1 MGILDRRYDKKA
13 KAWLDKH
20 EYPDEKIKER
30 AVESGKDTHLV
41 LEREKMSYAQSKKEH
56 TDLERE
62 LMERTVL
69 GTASADEVAGSIAYN
84 AGVPLPIAQSVNQGL
99 SNLKIDA
106 LGSDAQIVEYYKNYD
121 KHKEQEKAAMTQSYE
136 TARKREQSLENS
148 EARLAIS
155 KQALE
160 DNYEAQRIAAEKAEK
175 DEKPNLVERFK
186 DIVAGEDDYSGTT
199 VDDVFDFLT

>member
-1 MGILDRRYDKKA
+1 MALKFKEYDSTA

-20 EYPDEKIKER
+20 EMTDKEIKEL
-30 AVESGKDTHLV
+30 AENTGKDTHLV

-56 TDLERE
+56 KDLESE
-62 LMERTVL
+62 LMERTML
-69 GTASADEVAGSIAYN
+69 GTASADEVAGNIAYN

-121 KHKEQEKAAMTQSYE
+121 KHKEEEKAAMTQSYE

-155 KQALE
+155 KKALE
-160 DNYEAQRIAAEKAEK
+160 DNYEAQRISAEHSNRSEK
-175 DEKPNLVERFK
+175 LGNTISELGDL
-186 DIVAGEDDYSGTT
+186 SGNI

>member
-1 MGILDRRYDKKA
+1 MALKKYDKTA
-13 KAWLDKH
+13 NAWLDKH
-20 EYPDEKIKER
+20 EYSDKEIEKQAIKNGE
-30 AVESGKDTHLV
+30 ATHLV

-56 TDLERE
+56 KDLESE
-62 LMERTVL
+62 LMERTML

-148 EARLAIS
+148 EARLDIS
-155 KQALE
+155 KRAIE
-160 DNYEAQRIAAEKAEK
+160 DTYEAQRISAEHSNRSEKLGNAIAELG
-175 DEKPNLVERFK
+175 DF
-186 DIVAGEDDYSGTT
+186 SGSI
-199 VDDVFDFLT
+199 VDDALDFLT

>member
-1 MGILDRRYDKKA
+1 
-13 KAWLDKH
+13 
-20 EYPDEKIKER
+20 
-30 AVESGKDTHLV
+30 
-41 LEREKMSYAQSKKEH
+41 MSYAQSKKEH